1 MSAPITNGSMKTTID
16 SMEVGDYIANTYTT
30 TAMTALG
37 TLGSFGTAGTAE
49 LSSTNLSAATVYFT
63 KIDIGLLICNFPIMS
78 GATYKTVNA
87 LNLIAGKKIT
97 IDGKDFIM
105 RVPTAAE
112 LNLANSTLDG
122 MLDTNNRY
130 TNFNTATN
138 VHEMIQENYNL
149 TGGYYQWNN
158 TPGGTS
164 NYASGDAAR
173 NVRIV
178 LEYVDNAKSTDVFH

>member
-105 RVPTAAE
+105 RVPTTAE

-122 MLDTNNRY
+122 MLDINNRY
-130 TNFNTATN
+130 ANFNTAAS
-138 VHEMIQENYNL
+138 VSEMIQENYNL

-158 TPGGTS
+158 TPGSTS